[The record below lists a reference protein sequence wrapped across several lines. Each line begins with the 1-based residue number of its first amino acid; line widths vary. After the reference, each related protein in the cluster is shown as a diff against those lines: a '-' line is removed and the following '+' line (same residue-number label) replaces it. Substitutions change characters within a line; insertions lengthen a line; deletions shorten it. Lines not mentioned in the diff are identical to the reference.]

1 MEHLQTLCNMMII
14 DYNEVQYDLCV
25 CFEIVII
32 VGVDFDILRCE

>member
-1 MEHLQTLCNMMII
+1 MMVI

-25 CFEIVII
+25 YFEVIKI